1 LPKAPEIIAPCLLK
15 YVVTTKLY
23 RQNAYMKDFQS
34 TVLEVQQNAVRLEA
48 TAFYP
53 TAGGQAFDTGT
64 LNKIAVL
71 ETREHNGAIWHTING
86 SLEVGQQVTGQLDWA
101 RRFDHMQQHTG
112 EHLLGQA
119 FFRLERFVI
128 AVNMEHSVC
137 TLDLDAQT
145 SWDMAMQAEEAV
157 NHAIWSNLPIQSYE
171 VPDTNIHTVPL
182 RRTPK
187 VSGQIRV
194 VQIGDYDY
202 SACGGTHTQTS
213 SEVGMLKILKLERV
227 KSGATRVYFNCGG
240 RLLSDYRFKHDFVAN
255 LGLQFSTALENV
267 PTRTQAVL
275 DELSAAKRQ
284 LALQKTQL
292 AQYLAAS
299 FHSGVVLH
307 ELADASML
315 PELAKIC
322 TLRPNLLALLGAKD
336 GDKALLAVACGQGVQ
351 HHAAELLKIGLAH
364 IGGKGGGKPELAQG
378 SGDKPEALG
387 MALEAMQAALESS
400 A

>member
-1 LPKAPEIIAPCLLK
+1 M
-15 YVVTTKLY
+15 
-23 RQNAYMKDFQS
+23 QQFQS
-34 TVLEVQQNAVRLEA
+34 TVLETQQNTIRLEA

-64 LNKIAVL
+64 LNHLPVL
-71 ETREHNGAIWHTING
+71 ETREHDGMIWHTING
-86 SLEVGQQVTGQLDWA
+86 SLDVGQQVTGQLDWA

-119 FFRLERFVI
+119 FFRLERHVI

-137 TLDLDAQT
+137 TLDLDTHT

-157 NHAIWSNLPIQSYE
+157 NHAIWSNLSIQTYE
-171 VPDTNIHTVPL
+171 VPDSKIQSLPL

-202 SACGGTHTQTS
+202 SACGGTHTHTS
-213 SEVGMLKILKLERV
+213 SEVGMLKIFKLERI

-240 RLLSDYRFKHDFVAN
+240 RLLSDYRYKHDFVAN

-267 PTRTQAVL
+267 PTRVQAVL
-275 DELSAAKRQ
+275 NELSAAKRQ
-284 LALQKTQL
+284 LATQKVL
-292 AQYLAAS
+292 LSQYLAAS
-299 FHSGVVLH
+299 FQSGVVLH
-307 ELADASML
+307 ELTDASML
-315 PELAKIC
+315 SEVAQIC

-336 GDKALLAVACGQGVQ
+336 GEKVLLAVACGLGVQ
-351 HHAAELLKIGLAH
+351 HNAIELLKIGLAH
-364 IGGKGGGKPELAQG
+364 IGGKGGGKPSLAQG
-378 SGDKPEALG
+378 SGNKPEALG
-387 MALEAMQAALESS
+387 LALQAMQRALESYV
-400 A
+400 

>member
-1 LPKAPEIIAPCLLK
+1 
-15 YVVTTKLY
+15 VTTKLY
-23 RQNAYMKDFQS
+23 RQDAYCQQFQS
-34 TVLEVQQNAVRLEA
+34 VVLEVQDSTVRLES

-53 TAGGQAFDTGT
+53 TAGGQAFDTGM
-64 LNKIAVL
+64 LNNLSVL
-71 ETREHNGAIWHTING
+71 ETRERDGAIWHTING
-86 SLEVGQQVTGQLDWA
+86 SLEVGQEVIGQLDWA

-137 TLDLDAQT
+137 TLDLDSAT
-145 SWDMAMQAEEAV
+145 SWELAMQAEEAV
-157 NHAIWSNLPIQSYE
+157 NQAIWANLPICTYE
-171 VPDTNIHTVPL
+171 VSDTDIHTIPL

-194 VQIGDYDY
+194 VQMGDYDY
-202 SACGGTHTQTS
+202 SACGGTHTRATG
-213 SEVGMLKILKLERV
+213 EVGMLKIFKLERI

-240 RLLSDYRFKHDFVAN
+240 RLLSDYRLKHDFVAN

-267 PTRTQAVL
+267 PARTQAVL
-275 DELSAAKRQ
+275 EELSAAKRQ

-307 ELADASML
+307 ELSDASML
-315 PELAKIC
+315 AEVAKLC
-322 TLRPNLLALLGAKD
+322 TLRPNLLVLLGAKE
-336 GDKALLAVACGQGVQ
+336 GNKAMLAVACGLGSQ
-351 HHAAELLKIGLAH
+351 HNAAELLKIGLPYIA
-364 IGGKGGGKPELAQG
+364 GKGGGKPELAQG
-378 SGDKPEALG
+378 SGDKPQGLSA
-387 MALEAMQAALESS
+387 ALEAMQAAL
-400 A
+400 